1 MEVMEL
7 DGIKINEDLMRRIV
21 RAIDKAIA
29 EDIPEYFRDNYKETN
44 NAIIHLRGD
53 CINENLRNLVVGE
66 DIELIPF
73 KRYVWQGRIIV
84 DRKEKIT
91 YTITTQKTL
100 RSIPRRQRNK
110 PHFLQSILGI
120 ENSGYEASVKQ
131 VTFMDLYP
139 FEEEELENDYNSIM
153 EGMIDPTEGYRHY
166 VIAYDADSSEIT
178 DIQLEFLDKEFNTIE
193 TASLNDYIKPDFAR
207 LTGVEFLDDDFSEE
221 TEDEAKGLVAIKLN
235 KSGHSPKLREVPK
248 QA

>member
-1 MEVMEL
+1 M
-7 DGIKINEDLMRRIV
+7 DGIKINENLMRRIV
-21 RAIDKAIA
+21 RAIDKAIV

-44 NAIIHLRGD
+44 NAVIHLRGD
-53 CINENLRNLVVGE
+53 FINENLRNLVVGG

-100 RSIPRRQRNK
+100 RSIPRKHRNK

-120 ENSGYEASVKQ
+120 ENSSYEASIRQ
-131 VTFMDLYP
+131 VSLMDLYP
-139 FEEEELENDYNSIM
+139 FETEELEIDYNSIM

-166 VIAYDADSSEIT
+166 VIAYDAESSEVR

-193 TASLNDYIKPDFAR
+193 TASLNEYIKPDFSR
-207 LTGVEFLDDDFSEE
+207 LTDIEFLYEDLSEE
-221 TEDEAKGLVAIKLN
+221 ADDEAKGLVAIKSN
-235 KSGHSPKLREVPK
+235 KSGLSSKLREVPK

>member
-1 MEVMEL
+1 MEVILL
-7 DGIKINEDLMRRIV
+7 DGIKINENLMRRIV
-21 RAIDKAIA
+21 RAIDKAIV
-29 EDIPEYFRDNYKETN
+29 EDIPEYFRENHKETN
-44 NAIIHLRGD
+44 NAVIHLRGD
-53 CINENLRNLVVGE
+53 CINENLRNLVVGG

-100 RSIPRRQRNK
+100 RSIPRKQRNK

-120 ENSGYEASVKQ
+120 ENSSYVASVKQ
-131 VTFMDLYP
+131 VTLMDLYP
-139 FEEEELENDYNSIM
+139 FEAEELESDYNSIV

-166 VIAYDADSSEIT
+166 VIAYDADSSEVR
-178 DIQLEFLDKEFNTIE
+178 DIQLEFMDKEFNTIE
-193 TASLNDYIKPDFAR
+193 TASLNEYIKPDFAR
-207 LTGVEFLDDDFSEE
+207 LTDVEFLDEDLSEE
-221 TEDEAKGLVAIKLN
+221 TEDEAKGLVAIKSN
-235 KSGHSPKLREVPK
+235 KSGLSPKLREVPK